1 MIDLPEKMRFSVIVT
16 YDDYIVRDHQLFQV
30 RAVPGV
36 TFLDLIYRFL
46 RMRKLDPQDFEVRN
60 VIFKRPVTPTE
71 NHEQKVVVNFE
82 KKGNTYHFIAKSVS
96 LEHGKKEMSGSR
108 I

>member
-82 KKGNTYHFIAKSVS
+82 KKGNTYHFFLTVI
-96 LEHGKKEMSGSR
+96 LRHTG
-108 I
+108 